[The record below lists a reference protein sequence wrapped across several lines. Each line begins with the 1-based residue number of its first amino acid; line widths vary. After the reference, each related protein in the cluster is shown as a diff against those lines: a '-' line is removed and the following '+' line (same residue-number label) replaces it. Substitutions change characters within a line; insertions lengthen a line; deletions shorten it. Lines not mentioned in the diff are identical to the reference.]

1 MSTSSEIPESLWQI
15 NKGPELIGIA
25 TPMVV
30 FSTLV
35 VAVRIVMTVRRRKG
49 LGYDSWL
56 ILVSLVRVQSI
67 YEYSRCE
74 RIDSKLTYRPL
85 KLLLWGTYIMDVLL
99 VNLGGLGRPLVV
111 NLAIDKSRL
120 TILMKVTPPHS
131 FAASQ

>member
-1 MSTSSEIPESLWQI
+1 MSTSSEIPESLWRI

-35 VAVRIVMTVRRRKG
+35 VAVRIVMTVRRRIG

-56 ILVSLVRVQSI
+56 ILVSLVRVQI
-67 YEYSRCE
+67 YEYSLCE
-74 RIDSKLTYRPL
+74 RIDSRLTYRPL

-111 NLAIDKSRL
+111 NLAIDKNRL
-120 TILMKVTPPHS
+120 TILMKVTPPHPP
-131 FAASQ
+131 AASQ